1 MVVDAVVSGIIPEQ
15 RVFLKETN
23 TKKTRPTQ
31 PLQQARL
38 LRCLSCLNSCNA
50 EPGRAYKPRLRSRP
64 ARSRPPR
71 FRLDA
76 TEVGRVCSPLA
87 MDASDD
93 INANALRALERAATS
108 LEKAVQARERD
119 AQEIKSLRSSNESLE
134 TRVLHLQEE
143 LERERK
149 RTHENGGRII
159 RTTQAIRNALSE
171 A

>member
-1 MVVDAVVSGIIPEQ
+1 
-15 RVFLKETN
+15 
-23 TKKTRPTQ
+23 
-31 PLQQARL
+31 
-38 LRCLSCLNSCNA
+38 
-50 EPGRAYKPRLRSRP
+50 
-64 ARSRPPR
+64 
-71 FRLDA
+71 
-76 TEVGRVCSPLA
+76 